1 MILNGIGNNQLDKG
15 KGTVVGVRSKRW
27 WEQQKTM

>member
-1 MILNGIGNNQLDKG
+1 MILNGIGNQLDKG
-15 KGTVVGVRSKRW
+15 KGTVVGMRSKRW